1 MEADARQ
8 PMSHPAS
15 SSPVEIEPVET
26 EAPFP
31 FLPQPAAAA
40 ATPRLNALR
49 GARTAP
55 ELTESER
62 QELRAELHGAV
73 QRCPWFTIGVMAP
86 TATAAIEALRRC
98 EQTLGWP
105 ALAADGPGSA
115 AIEGA
120 VFLKGNQ
127 RSGTFLIRQEDGL
140 GVGVLISGQNS
151 EQPELADTWGPLP
164 LDLL

>member
-1 MEADARQ
+1 MEAPARPSLSQ
-8 PMSHPAS
+8 PAS
-15 SSPVEIEPVET
+15 SFPLEIKPVEK
-26 EAPFP
+26 EATSASM
-31 FLPQPAAAA
+31 PQPAAPA
-40 ATPRLNALR
+40 ATPRLTALR

-62 QELRAELHGAV
+62 QELRTELLGAL

-98 EQTLGWP
+98 EQALGWP
-105 ALAADGPGSA
+105 ALAADGPGA
-115 AIEGA
+115 AVIEGA

>member
-1 MEADARQ
+1 MEKE
-8 PMSHPAS
+8 PAEKEVAS
-15 SSPVEIEPVET
+15 AS
-26 EAPFP
+26 
-31 FLPQPAAAA
+31 LPQPAAPA

-49 GARTAP
+49 GERTAP
-55 ELTESER
+55 ELKEIER
-62 QELRAELHGAV
+62 QELRAELHRALK
-73 QRCPWFTIGVMAP
+73 RCPWFTIGVMAP

-98 EQTLGWP
+98 EQALGWP
-105 ALAADGPGSA
+105 ALAAEGPGAA

-127 RSGTFLIRQEDGL
+127 RTGTFLVRQEDGL

>member
-1 MEADARQ
+1 MEK
-8 PMSHPAS
+8 PLEKPVGKELSSAS
-15 SSPVEIEPVET
+15 
-26 EAPFP
+26 
-31 FLPQPAAAA
+31 LPQPAAPA
-40 ATPRLNALR
+40 ATPRLTALR

-62 QELRAELHGAV
+62 QDLRAELLGAL
-73 QRCPWFTIGVMAP
+73 QRYPWFTIGVMAP
-86 TATAAIEALRRC
+86 TATAAIDALRRC
-98 EQTLGWP
+98 EQALGWP
-105 ALAADGPGSA
+105 ALVADGPDAA

>member
-1 MEADARQ
+1 VEIK
-8 PMSHPAS
+8 
-15 SSPVEIEPVET
+15 PVEK
-26 EAPFP
+26 EATSVS
-31 FLPQPAAAA
+31 LPQPTAPA
-40 ATPRLNALR
+40 ATPWLNALR

-55 ELTESER
+55 ELTECER
-62 QELRAELHGAV
+62 QELRAELHGAL

-98 EQTLGWP
+98 EQALGWQ
-105 ALAADGPGSA
+105 ALAADGPSGA

>member
-1 MEADARQ
+1 VEA
-8 PMSHPAS
+8 PAS
-15 SSPVEIEPVET
+15 PSLSQPAFSFPLEIKPAEK
-26 EAPFP
+26 EATSAS
-31 FLPQPAAAA
+31 LPQPAAPA

-62 QELRAELHGAV
+62 QELRAELHGAL

-86 TATAAIEALRRC
+86 TATAAIEALRRF
-98 EQTLGWP
+98 EQALGWP
-105 ALAADGPGSA
+105 ALAADGPGA

-127 RSGTFLIRQEDGL
+127 RSGTFLIRQEEGL

-151 EQPELADTWGPLP
+151 EQPELADTWGPVP

>member
-1 MEADARQ
+1 VEPEAT
-8 PMSHPAS
+8 SAS
-15 SSPVEIEPVET
+15 
-26 EAPFP
+26 
-31 FLPQPAAAA
+31 LPQSLAAA
-40 ATPRLNALR
+40 ATPLLNALR
-49 GARTAP
+49 SARTAP
-55 ELTESER
+55 ELTQSER
-62 QELRAELHGAV
+62 QELRAELDGAL

-98 EQTLGWP
+98 EQALGWP
-105 ALAADGPGSA
+105 TLVADDPDAA

-127 RSGTFLIRQEDGL
+127 RTGTFLVRQEDGL

>member
-1 MEADARQ
+1 MEIEPIAKE
-8 PMSHPAS
+8 AS
-15 SSPVEIEPVET
+15 SSS
-26 EAPFP
+26 
-31 FLPQPAAAA
+31 LPQPKAAA

-49 GARTAP
+49 GERTAP
-55 ELTESER
+55 DLTESER
-62 QELRAELHGAV
+62 QELRAELHRAL
-73 QRCPWFTIGVMAP
+73 QSCPWFTIGVMAP

-98 EQTLGWP
+98 EQALGWP
-105 ALAADGPGSA
+105 ALAAADGFGAA

-127 RSGTFLIRQEDGL
+127 RSGTFVIRQENGL

>member
-1 MEADARQ
+1 MEK
-8 PMSHPAS
+8 
-15 SSPVEIEPVET
+15 EPVEKQVVS
-26 EAPFP
+26 AS
-31 FLPQPAAAA
+31 LPQPAAPA

-49 GARTAP
+49 GERSAP

-62 QELRAELHGAV
+62 QELRAELHGALK
-73 QRCPWFTIGVMAP
+73 RCPWFTIGVMAP
-86 TATAAIEALRRC
+86 TATAAIQALRRC
-98 EQTLGWP
+98 EQGLGWP
-105 ALAADGPGSA
+105 ALAAEGPGAA

-127 RSGTFLIRQEDGL
+127 RTGTFLVRQEDGL

>member
-1 MEADARQ
+1 VEKEVT
-8 PMSHPAS
+8 SAS
-15 SSPVEIEPVET
+15 
-26 EAPFP
+26 
-31 FLPQPAAAA
+31 LPQPTAPA

-62 QELRAELHGAV
+62 QELRAELHGV
-73 QRCPWFTIGVMAP
+73 LQRCPWFTIGVMAP
-86 TATAAIEALRRC
+86 TASAAIEALRRC
-98 EQTLGWP
+98 EQALGWPALGWP
-105 ALAADGPGSA
+105 ALAADGSSGA

-140 GVGVLISGQNS
+140 GIGVLISGQNS

>member
-1 MEADARQ
+1 MKKEAT
-8 PMSHPAS
+8 SAS
-15 SSPVEIEPVET
+15 
-26 EAPFP
+26 
-31 FLPQPAAAA
+31 LPQPTAPA
-40 ATPRLNALR
+40 ATPRLNALL

-62 QELRAELHGAV
+62 EELRAELFGV
-73 QRCPWFTIGVMAP
+73 LQRCPWFTIGVMAP

-98 EQTLGWP
+98 EQALGWP
-105 ALAADGPGSA
+105 ALAADGSSGA

-140 GVGVLISGQNS
+140 GIGVLISGQNS

>member
-1 MEADARQ
+1 VEKEQVEKEATF
-8 PMSHPAS
+8 AS
-15 SSPVEIEPVET
+15 M
-26 EAPFP
+26 
-31 FLPQPAAAA
+31 PQPAGPS
-40 ATPRLNALR
+40 ATPRLNELR

-55 ELTESER
+55 DFTESER
-62 QELRAELHGAV
+62 QQLRAELHGAL

-98 EQTLGWP
+98 EQALGWQ
-105 ALAADGPGSA
+105 ALAADGPSGA
-115 AIEGA
+115 AIEEA

-151 EQPELADTWGPLP
+151 EQPELADTWGPVP